1 MSTFGGSGLSTKKDG
16 VVTLLWLAVEIPEW
30 ALFILR
36 RVCEVLDGPLSSVNY
51 FGGKWVFGVIR
62 SCYFKVDT
70 DSDGF
75 SYSLHV
81 TNVRPLVGFLTIV
94 LRESVLTNE
103 VLREVGV
110 LKP

>member
-1 MSTFGGSGLSTKKDG
+1 MKKDG
-16 VVTLLWLAVEIPEW
+16 EDTLLWLAVEVPECT
-30 ALFILR
+30 LLILR
-36 RVCEVLDGPLSSVNY
+36 SVCEVVDGPLSSVNY
-51 FGGKWVFGVIR
+51 FGGKFFGVIR

-81 TNVRPLVGFLTIV
+81 TNVRPLAGFLTIV

-103 VLREVGV
+103 VLSEVGV